1 LGDVEEVLAMIV
13 SANNISMPLIAP
25 SVNVQTEQT
34 ARENRAREPVT
45 PTTQTHKPN
54 AERRVKPD
62 DKRRRN
68 AAWDPAEHPEY
79 DVGTDAEMETS
90 QHQPI
95 KSELERLFDLLAL
108 SYYSENQGKGYT
120 MRFRLPKHII
130 DEAINEGRMARRRTV
145 IKYHYGQAVA
155 PHTPSEVLAIL

>member
-1 LGDVEEVLAMIV
+1 MIV
-13 SANNISMPLIAP
+13 SANNITLPLIAP

-34 ARENRAREPVT
+34 ARDNRAREPVT
-45 PTTQTHKPN
+45 PTTQTHKSN
-54 AERRVKPD
+54 AERKVKPD
-62 DKRRRN
+62 DKRRRS

-79 DVGTDAEMETS
+79 DVGADGDMETS
-90 QHQPI
+90 RQSPA
-95 KSELERLFDLLAL
+95 KSELDRLFDLLAL
-108 SYYSENQGKGYT
+108 AYYSEDQGKGYT
-120 MRFRLPKHII
+120 MRFRLPKHIL